1 MTMWDYLVIGA
12 ILVLVLLVLVWVYL
26 KRNRLFFN
34 SHFTA
39 ETTMM
44 NYQDAHRLKAMEQV
58 AYMKE
63 EKEEDDAGEKDKDE

>member
-1 MTMWDYLVIGA
+1 MTIWEYVVIGA
-12 ILVLVLLVLVWVYL
+12 ILVLVLLTLVWVYL

-63 EKEEDDAGEKDKDE
+63 EKEEDEAGEKDKDE

>member
-1 MTMWDYLVIGA
+1 MMTWEYIVLGA
-12 ILVLVLLVLVWVYL
+12 ILALVLLALVWVYV

-34 SHFTA
+34 THFVA

-63 EKEEDDAGEKDKDE
+63 EKEEDENGEKE

>member
-1 MTMWDYLVIGA
+1 MSTLDVIIVAA
-12 ILVLVLLVLVWVYL
+12 ILVLVLLVLVWAYR

-63 EKEEDDAGEKDKDE
+63 EKEEDEAGEKDKDE